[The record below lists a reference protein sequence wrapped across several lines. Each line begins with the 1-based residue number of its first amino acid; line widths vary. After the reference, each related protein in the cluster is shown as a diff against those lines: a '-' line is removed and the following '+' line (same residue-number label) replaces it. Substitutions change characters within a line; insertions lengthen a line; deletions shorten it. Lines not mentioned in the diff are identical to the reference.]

1 MTTYED
7 QTTTTQY
14 TQYTVDPTDPA
25 LSQANGVSE
34 QTQIE
39 ESTNSETL
47 PQQSDL
53 ERYWDIVRSNPD
65 DFTSWEYLIRVAETA
80 EGGLTP
86 QSPPENITNMRSV
99 FDQFL
104 EKFPLCFGYWKK
116 YADFEFNIQ
125 GPTEAEKI
133 YERGVAAIANSVD
146 LWTQYCAF
154 KIEHYP
160 DDVDAIRGLFE
171 RGAAYVGLD
180 FLSHLFWDKY
190 IEFEKS
196 KQAYDRVLKI
206 LDRII
211 RIPMH
216 QYAKFFDEFT
226 NLCGTRPIAELITP
240 EQYKQFEEEARTT
253 PPVPPERTEGEQPPP
268 PTEKTEEQIQNDIRT
283 RIYNMNIETYMKTQ
297 NETNKRWVFEQEI
310 KRPYFHVKA
319 MDDVQLINWR
329 RYLDFEE
336 TEGDETRIQVLYERC
351 LVACALYEE
360 FWQRYARWMISK
372 NRLDDA
378 RNIYKRATSVFIPIS
393 RPSIR
398 LSYACFEEQQG
409 NIDEAR
415 NTYKMVL
422 DSLPGHV
429 EAIMKYAH
437 FERRRHLDDLSVPI
451 NILTSSLQGN
461 NLDEKSKAFITVQHA
476 NMIWR
481 ASSIE
486 EARQIYQENS
496 TKYLDSKYFWLNYF
510 NFELS
515 QIGST
520 VEANVKAVYDL
531 IRNTSTLLPETIR
544 DFSHRY
550 LDFLMERG
558 STIAF
563 YNKIDVEANGPIT
576 VRPVLDT
583 KKRGADEEPEKPI
596 KQVRMDGVIDAAAG
610 TPVIPVAPYTTTT
623 GVQPPY
629 YSQGQWSAS
638 GYSVYPTAN
647 TAQPASYQYP
657 YQYPQQA
664 ATTPTTPAQ
673 APVTTWDYAQPST
686 TGY

>member
-1 MTTYED
+1 MPGD
-7 QTTTTQY
+7 RSLVQRSSNQNKSL
-14 TQYTVDPTDPA
+14 
-25 LSQANGVSE
+25 LS
-34 QTQIE
+34 QIE
-39 ESTNSETL
+39 EGTNSESL

-80 EGGLTP
+80 EGGLTA
-86 QSPPENITNMRSV
+86 QSPPENITNMRDV

-104 EKFPLCFGYWKK
+104 AKFPLCFGYWKK
-116 YADFEFNIQ
+116 YADFEFSVQ

-160 DDVDAIRGLFE
+160 DDVEAIRGLQSE
-171 RGAAYVGLD
+171 QNGSKDEVIVLCC
-180 FLSHLFWDKY
+180 FLTVPGDDDS
-190 IEFEKS
+190 E
-196 KQAYDRVLKI
+196 
-206 LDRII
+206 
-211 RIPMH
+211 
-216 QYAKFFDEFT
+216 
-226 NLCGTRPIAELITP
+226 AELITP
-240 EQYKQFEEEARTT
+240 EQYRQFEEEARTA
-253 PPVPPERTEGEQPPP
+253 PPVPPEGTEGEQPPP

-336 TEGDETRIQVLYERC
+336 SEGDDTRIQVLYERC

-360 FWQRYARWMISK
+360 FWQRYA
-372 NRLDDA
+372 
-378 RNIYKRATSVFIPIS
+378 
-393 RPSIR
+393 
-398 LSYACFEEQQG
+398 
-409 NIDEAR
+409 
-415 NTYKMVL
+415 
-422 DSLPGHV
+422 LPGHV

-461 NLDEKSKAFITVQHA
+461 NIDEKSKAFIIVQHA
-476 NMIWR
+476 NMLWR
-481 ASSIE
+481 VI
-486 EARQIYQENS
+486 
-496 TKYLDSKYFWLNYF
+496 
-510 NFELS
+510 
-515 QIGST
+515 
-520 VEANVKAVYDL
+520 EANLKAVYDL

-558 STIAF
+558 STIAV

-583 KKRGADEEPEKPI
+583 KKRGADEEPEKLS
-596 KQVRMDGVIDAAAG
+596 KQVRIDGVVDAAAG
-610 TPVIPVAPYTTTT
+610 TPVIPVAPYTTTA

-647 TAQPASYQYP
+647 AAQPYP
-657 YQYPQQA
+657 YQYPQQT

-673 APVTTWDYAQPST
+673 APVTTWDYAQP
-686 TGY
+686 

>member
-1 MTTYED
+1 
-7 QTTTTQY
+7 
-14 TQYTVDPTDPA
+14 
-25 LSQANGVSE
+25 
-34 QTQIE
+34 
-39 ESTNSETL
+39 
-47 PQQSDL
+47 
-53 ERYWDIVRSNPD
+53 
-65 DFTSWEYLIRVAETA
+65 
-80 EGGLTP
+80 
-86 QSPPENITNMRSV
+86 
-99 FDQFL
+99 
-104 EKFPLCFGYWKK
+104 
-116 YADFEFNIQ
+116 
-125 GPTEAEKI
+125 
-133 YERGVAAIANSVD
+133 
-146 LWTQYCAF
+146 
-154 KIEHYP
+154 
-160 DDVDAIRGLFE
+160 
-171 RGAAYVGLD
+171 
-180 FLSHLFWDKY
+180 
-190 IEFEKS
+190 
-196 KQAYDRVLKI
+196 
-206 LDRII
+206 
-211 RIPMH
+211 
-216 QYAKFFDEFT
+216 
-226 NLCGTRPIAELITP
+226 ELITP
-240 EQYKQFEEEARTT
+240 EQYRQFEEEARTA
-253 PPVPPERTEGEQPPP
+253 PPVPPEGTEGEQPPP

-336 TEGDETRIQVLYERC
+336 SEGDDTRIQVLYERC

-378 RNIYKRATSVFIPIS
+378 RNIYVRATSVFIPIS

-398 LSYACFEEQQG
+398 LSFACFEEQQG
-409 NIDEAR
+409 NIDESRAI
-415 NTYKMVL
+415 YKMVL
-422 DSLPGHV
+422 DALPGHV

-461 NLDEKSKAFITVQHA
+461 NIDEKSKAFIIVQHA
-476 NMIWR
+476 NMLWR
-481 ASSIE
+481 NKGSIE

-520 VEANVKAVYDL
+520 VEANLKAVYDL

-558 STIAF
+558 STIAV

-583 KKRGADEEPEKPI
+583 KKRGADEEPEKI
-596 KQVRMDGVIDAAAG
+596 SKQVRIDGVVDAAAG
-610 TPVIPVAPYTTTT
+610 TPVIPVAPYTTTA

-638 GYSVYPTAN
+638 GYYPTAN
-647 TAQPASYQYP
+647 AAQPASYQYP
-657 YQYPQQA
+657 YQYPQQT